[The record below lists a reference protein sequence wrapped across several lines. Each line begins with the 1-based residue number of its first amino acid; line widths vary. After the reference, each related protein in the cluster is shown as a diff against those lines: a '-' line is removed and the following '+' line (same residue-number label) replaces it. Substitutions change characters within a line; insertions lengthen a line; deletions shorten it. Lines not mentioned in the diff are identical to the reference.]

1 MRFLLAQPVRGLILF
16 SQSMPTFAKIIF
28 VLAVVLSFTGLFSPP
43 IALIV
48 GILFGLSFTHPYINH
63 SRRIARALL
72 QCSVVALGFGMN
84 LHEVLKAGRSGF
96 IYTALGISFSLLVGR
111 ALGKF
116 LRVRGNS
123 SFLIT
128 TGTAICGGS
137 AIAAIGP
144 ILQANEEEM
153 AVSLGTIFILNSI
166 ALLIF
171 PPIGNALH
179 LAQSQFG
186 LWAALAIHDTSSVVG
201 AATKYGAQ
209 AVVIATTVK
218 LARALWIVPLALAT
232 AAIKRS
238 RFRNAS
244 ANPTV
249 DSRVPNASTGGV
261 PGEGRPRI
269 QFPWFIL
276 FFVLAALAN
285 TYLPAL
291 PSATRTF
298 FTLGRLG
305 LTATLFLIGSGIS
318 RGTLKEVGWR
328 PLLLG
333 VLLWL
338 GVGITSLYF
347 IRTGFIAF

>member
-1 MRFLLAQPVRGLILF
+1 
-16 SQSMPTFAKIIF
+16 MPTLPKIIF
-28 VLAVVLSFTGLFSPP
+28 VLALATSFTGLLSPP
-43 IALIV
+43 IALTV
-48 GILFGLSFTHPYINH
+48 GILFGLSFPHPYVNE
-63 SRRIARALL
+63 SRGVARTLL

-96 IYTALGISFSLLVGR
+96 IYTALGISFALVAGL
-111 ALGKF
+111 ALGK
-116 LRVRGNS
+116 LLQVRGNS

-144 ILQANEEEM
+144 ILQADEEEM

-179 LAQSQFG
+179 LSQSQFG

-201 AATKYGAQ
+201 AATKYGPQ
-209 AVVIATTVK
+209 ALVIGTTVK
-218 LARALWIVPLALAT
+218 LARALWIVPFALAT
-232 AAIKRS
+232 AAIKHNRFQKVPASGGS
-238 RFRNAS
+238 R
-244 ANPTV
+244 PH
-249 DSRVPNASTGGV
+249 
-261 PGEGRPRI
+261 I
-269 QFPWFIL
+269 QFPWFIGL
-276 FFVLAALAN
+276 FVLAALAN

-318 RGTLKEVGWR
+318 RATLKEVGWR

-333 VLLWL
+333 VILWL
-338 GVGITSLYF
+338 GVGLTSLYF

>member
-1 MRFLLAQPVRGLILF
+1 
-16 SQSMPTFAKIIF
+16 MPTLAKIIF
-28 VLAVVLSFTGLFSPP
+28 VFAFALSFTGLLSPP
-43 IALIV
+43 IALTI
-48 GILFGLSFTHPYINH
+48 GILFGLSFPHPYINE
-63 SRRIARALL
+63 SRGIARTLL
-72 QCSVVALGFGMN
+72 QSSVVALGFGMN

-96 IYTALGISFSLLVGR
+96 VYTALGISFALLAGL
-111 ALGKF
+111 ALGKL

-153 AVSLGTIFILNSI
+153 AVSLGTIFILNSV

-179 LAQSQFG
+179 LSQSQFG

-201 AATKYGAQ
+201 AATKYGPQ
-209 AVVIATTVK
+209 ALVIGTTVK
-218 LARALWIVPLALAT
+218 LARALWIVPLALVT
-232 AAIKRS
+232 AAMLRARS
-238 RFRNAS
+238 KDAS
-244 ANPTV
+244 V
-249 DSRVPNASTGGV
+249 GKSRL
-261 PGEGRPRI
+261 RI
-269 QFPWFIL
+269 QFPWFIA
-276 FFVLAALAN
+276 FFVFAAVLN
-285 TYLPAL
+285 TYLPVFERPAKWL
-291 PSATRTF
+291 

-318 RGTLKEVGWR
+318 RATLKEVGWR

-338 GVGITSLYF
+338 GVGLTSLYL

>member
-1 MRFLLAQPVRGLILF
+1 
-16 SQSMPTFAKIIF
+16 MPTVPKIIF
-28 VLAVVLSFTGLFSPP
+28 VLALLLSFTGLLSPP
-43 IALIV
+43 IALTV
-48 GILFGLSFTHPYINH
+48 GILFGLSFPHPYITE
-63 SRRIARALL
+63 SRGIARTLL

-96 IYTALGISFSLLVGR
+96 IYTALGISFALLAGL
-111 ALGKF
+111 ALGK
-116 LRVRGNS
+116 LLQVRGNS

-153 AVSLGTIFILNSI
+153 AVSLGTVFILNSV

-171 PPIGNALH
+171 PVIGNALH
-179 LAQSQFG
+179 LSQSQFG

-201 AATKYGAQ
+201 AATKYGPQ
-209 AVVIATTVK
+209 ALVIATTVK

-232 AAIKRS
+232 AAVKRS
-238 RFRNAS
+238 RSKPADSTVVGGDSDSNA
-244 ANPTV
+244 A
-249 DSRVPNASTGGV
+249 ASNGAVGA
-261 PGEGRPRI
+261 RI

-276 FFVLAALAN
+276 LFVLAAVAN
-285 TYLPAL
+285 TYLPAA
-291 PSATRTF
+291 PRATKTF
-298 FTLGRLG
+298 FTMGRLG

-318 RGTLKEVGWR
+318 RGTLKKVGWR

-347 IRTGFIAF
+347 IRTGLIAF